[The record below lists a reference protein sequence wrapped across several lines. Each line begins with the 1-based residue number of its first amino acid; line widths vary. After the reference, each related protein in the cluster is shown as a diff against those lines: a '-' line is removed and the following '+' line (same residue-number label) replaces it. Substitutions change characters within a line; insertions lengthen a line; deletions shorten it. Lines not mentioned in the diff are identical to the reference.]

1 MAHLALF
8 SFSVGMTPEQQL
20 ALVRGE
26 REPEAASVAEAETVA
41 EAAAEAEVEPAEE
54 PAPAPVK
61 RSRKG

>member
-26 REPEAASVAEAETVA
+26 REPETAPAAEAEPV
-41 EAAAEAEVEPAEE
+41 AEAEVEPAEE